1 MTEHNSEAR
10 QKPGPRVT
18 GIIEVDLTPY
28 VDDYGCLDDNARTA
42 AWNTL
47 VGQPPCPVRI
57 RIGTASCLL
66 PGVLETLIEQTRGLP
81 AVEVVG
87 ADHETVAEVV
97 KALRPP
103 GPARLAV
110 AS

>member
-1 MTEHNSEAR
+1 MAGD
-10 QKPGPRVT
+10 PPRPHVT
-18 GIIEVDLTPY
+18 GIIEVDLAPY
-28 VDDYGCLDDNARTA
+28 VDDYGCLGDEARTA

-57 RIGTASCLL
+57 RLGTATCIL

-97 KALRPP
+97 AALRPV
-103 GPARLAV
+103 GPARLAR